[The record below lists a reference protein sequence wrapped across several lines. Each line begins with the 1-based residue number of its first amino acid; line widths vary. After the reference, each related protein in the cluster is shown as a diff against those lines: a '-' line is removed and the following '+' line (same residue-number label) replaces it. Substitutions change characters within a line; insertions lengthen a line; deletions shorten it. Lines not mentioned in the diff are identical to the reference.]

1 MHESASSIFGPTFG
15 LALYGGGHALPFD
28 LNAAVLIA
36 LVIYASRHAVLR
48 RAGET
53 A

>member
-28 LNAAVLIA
+28 LNAVAPLA
-36 LVIYASRHAVLR
+36 LVIYGSRHAALR
-48 RAGET
+48 RAGEI